1 VTKSLNSFG
10 VTFSLIYHKPAIF
23 LLTAAIYFVY
33 IPVRLF
39 VKAKIDPLF
48 FYRCLITLQALSHQR

>member
-1 VTKSLNSFG
+1 MKKSLKRDSTSSDPHNQ
-10 VTFSLIYHKPAIF
+10 PAIF